1 MPYKKNILV
10 KIKSK
15 IEKVEALGD
24 GFCVWVNA
32 APQKGEANEA
42 VLKLLAEHLHMPKSR
57 IKIVQG
63 LRSKKKLVL
72 IS

>member
-1 MPYKKNILV
+1 
-10 KIKSK
+10 
-15 IEKVEALGD
+15 
-24 GFCVWVNA
+24 